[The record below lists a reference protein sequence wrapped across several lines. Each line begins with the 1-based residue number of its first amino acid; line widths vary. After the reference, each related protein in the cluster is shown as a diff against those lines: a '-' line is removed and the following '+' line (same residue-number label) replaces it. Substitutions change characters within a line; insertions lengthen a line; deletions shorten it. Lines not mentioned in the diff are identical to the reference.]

1 MCDLAKEKKN
11 NVPVEE
17 PENQENE
24 TVGTQTEASAADE
37 RDAIIKELNDKLTE
51 ANDKLLRSA
60 AEFDNFRKRSIKEK
74 EAIFGDSKADIVAKL
89 LPVLDNFERAA
100 AAQADFENYKK
111 GVEMTVKQLLD
122 VFTSMGIEAFAEV
135 GEPFDPLLHNGIMHV
150 DREDLDENV
159 ISEVYMKGYKMG
171 ERVIRP
177 ATVIVAN

>member
-1 MCDLAKEKKN
+1 MAKEKKN
-11 NVPVEE
+11 SAPAEE
-17 PENQENE
+17 PENQEKE
-24 TVGTQTEASAADE
+24 TVGTETVEAAADE
-37 RDAIIKELNDKLTE
+37 RDAIIEELNSKLSE

-74 EAIFGDSKADIVAKL
+74 EAIFGDSKADIISKL
-89 LPVLDNFERAA
+89 LPVVDNFERAA
-100 AAQADFENYKK
+100 VAQSDFENYKQ

-122 VFTSMGIEAFAEV
+122 VFTSMGVESFGKE
-135 GEPFDPLLHNGIMHV
+135 GEQFDPMLHNGVMHI
-150 DREDLDENV
+150 DREDLEENV

>member
-1 MCDLAKEKKN
+1 MCELAKEKKN
-11 NVPVEE
+11 STSAEE
-17 PENQENE
+17 PELQENGA
-24 TVGTQTEASAADE
+24 VDTQTEEASADE
-37 RDAIIKELNDKLTE
+37 RDAIIRELNDKLSE

-74 EAIFGDSKADIVAKL
+74 EAIFGDSKADIISKL
-89 LPVLDNFERAA
+89 LPVVDNFERAA

-122 VFTSMGIEAFAEV
+122 VFSSLGVEAF
-135 GEPFDPLLHNGIMHV
+135 GEAGEQFDPMLHNGVMHI
-150 DREDLDENV
+150 DREDLEENV
-159 ISEVYMKGYKMG
+159 ISEVYMKGYKVG